1 MSDPQTLLETLTH
14 DGDLA
19 TARLDHWA
27 ATSPDAVFVHYG
39 EDGTDLTYAEAR
51 RVTDAIAGNLAAHGI
66 TRGARVSVFSADPF
80 ATTLWMFGIWKAGA
94 VYCPVNFA
102 FTGRLLAY
110 QLDDTA
116 PAAVVVDADL
126 LPTLEAVR
134 GDLLAPPAVI
144 ARPGPAHEHG
154 FHEIGHP
161 DLLAPADPPEVP
173 LAFDDVANVIY
184 TSGTT
189 GLPKGVVQPHRW
201 TNQYTFTLRSFLTP
215 EDVVYTDLPMYHVG
229 GAIANVVRA
238 CWAGA
243 GVSMWNRFSP
253 DDFWHRVHSTNATTA
268 ILLDVMIPWLAN
280 APERSDDRANPLKC
294 VHMQPLPLG
303 HHRFARRF
311 GIDFVS
317 AGFGQ
322 SESGAPLAAMIEEV
336 AEGEGTPREY
346 YRGRTHAEMR
356 TVCEHN
362 GLLFLAGERVDR
374 KGFMGRPTQFFD
386 AAVLDERDTPCPPGV
401 PGQLALRPHLP
412 GLVLRDYLGKPGATA
427 AAFANLWFH
436 TGDAALQEADG
447 TFFFLDR
454 LGDRIR
460 VRGENLSSSQV
471 EDMIHDHPDIALA
484 AAFAVA
490 GAEGD
495 EDDVVV
501 YVQPEDGRS
510 VDPAELSGWCATHM
524 PKAMRPAHVRV
535 VDEIPRTPTNKI
547 EKYRLKRDF
556 DESRCRDDARVGPV
570 PRERSRQAPTP
581 HAR

>member
-1 MSDPQTLLETLTH
+1 MSDPQTLLDDLTR

-51 RVTDAIAGNLAAHGI
+51 RVTDAIAGNLAARGI
-66 TRGARVSVFSADPF
+66 GHGARVSVFSADPF

-110 QLDDTA
+110 QVNDTA
-116 PAAVVVDADL
+116 PAAVVVDAGL
-126 LPTLEAVR
+126 VPALEAVR
-134 GDLLAPPAVI
+134 ADLATPPTVIVHPAPEHA
-144 ARPGPAHEHG
+144 HG
-154 FHEIGHP
+154 FAEIGC
-161 DLLAPADPPEVP
+161 DELLAPAEAPEVP
-173 LAFDDVANVIY
+173 LSFDDVANVIY

-189 GLPKGVVQPHRW
+189 GPPKGVVQPHRW
-201 TNQYTFTLRSFLTP
+201 MNQYTFTLRSFLTP
-215 EDVVYTDLPMYHVG
+215 DDVVYTDLPMYHVG

-238 CWAGA
+238 CWVGA
-243 GVSMWNRFSP
+243 GVSMWKRFSP
-253 DDFWHRVHSTNATTA
+253 DDFWHRVRSTRATTA

-280 APERSDDRANPLKC
+280 APERPEDRANPLKC

-322 SESGAPLAAMIEEV
+322 SESGAPLAAMLEEV
-336 AEGEGTPREY
+336 GEGEGTPPEH

-356 TVCEHN
+356 AVCERN
-362 GLLFLAGERVDR
+362 GLPFLAGDGVDR
-374 KGFMGRPTQFFD
+374 TGFMGRATRFFD
-386 AAVLDERDTPCPPGV
+386 AAVLDETDMPCPPGV
-401 PGQLALRPHLP
+401 PGQLALRPRLP
-412 GLVLRDYLGKPGATA
+412 GLVLREYLGKPAATA

-447 TFFFLDR
+447 TFVFLDR

-471 EDMIHDHPDIALA
+471 EDVVNDHPDVGLT

-501 YVQPEDGRS
+501 YVQPEDGRT
-510 VDPAELSGWCATHM
+510 VDTADLARWCAEHM
-524 PKAMRPAHVRV
+524 PKFMRPRHVRV

-547 EKYRLKRDF
+547 EKYRLRRAF
-556 DESRCRDDARVGPV
+556 EASRT
-570 PRERSRQAPTP
+570 S
-581 HAR
+581 